1 MTDAA
6 ALPPLK
12 AVFLDRDGVLNID
25 HGYVS
30 DPAKLEWIDGAREAV
45 AAMTAAALKV
55 LVVTNQS
62 GIGRGYFDELAL
74 ERFHAAMQEQL
85 AALGGR
91 IDAFYHCPFHELAV
105 VEQYRVADHPDR
117 KPNPGMVLRGL
128 ADWNLKPEEAVIIG
142 DRHIDVEAGTRAG
155 MPGYLF
161 KGGDLRAFVGQV
173 LGDRVPALK

>member
-1 MTDAA
+1 MTHAA

-30 DPAKLEWIDGAREAV
+30 DPARLEWIDGAREAV

-62 GIGRGYFDELAL
+62 GIGRGYFDESAL
-74 ERFHAAMQEQL
+74 TRFHAAMQEQL

-142 DRHIDVEAGTRAG
+142 DRHIDVEAGMRAG